1 MGGGHGVEREKK
13 KPEERARG
21 GREKRIE
28 GEKLGTFGGAI
39 GSERRP
45 EREDAQ
51 ARDSA
56 APADRARCGL
66 AAVAGLPLAV
76 IICIF

>member
-28 GEKLGTFGGAI
+28 GEKLGTFGG
-39 GSERRP
+39 GR
-45 EREDAQ
+45 
-51 ARDSA
+51 
-56 APADRARCGL
+56 L
-66 AAVAGLPLAV
+66 AANGGRKEKTPRRETQQRPPIALVAA
-76 IICIF
+76 